1 MGLSERQAAS
11 FSIGP
16 LGSAIAAGAL
26 ESWFSLA
33 PVGDRI
39 VYAQGLVLPRG
50 TASVLLA
57 RELAD
62 CERLHLFQRRKAESR
77 EWEWIAEKRP
87 GGSVAAAVADRSN
100 DDSSGLIDDASD
112 AIFRLLKRTAN
123 LGLPCPT
130 FAEIAD
136 RFDLPNAEAARYR
149 TNLLVQ
155 RGLVRFSD
163 HGPRKRRV
171 VTILASGR
179 TSFVAADGTGGA
191 L

>member
-1 MGLSERQAAS
+1 MGVSERQAAS

-16 LGSAIAAGAL
+16 LGTAIEAGAL
-26 ESWFSLA
+26 ESWFLLA
-33 PVGDRI
+33 PVGARI

-50 TASVLLA
+50 AAVVHLA

-62 CERLHLFQRRKAESR
+62 CERLHLFQRRKDGSR

-87 GGSVAAAVADRSN
+87 SGGAAAVAVRSN
-100 DDSSGLIDDASD
+100 DEATGLIDDDVVD
-112 AIFRLLKRTAN
+112 AIFRLLKRCSN
-123 LGLPCPT
+123 LALPCPT

-179 TSFVAADGTGGA
+179 TSLVAADGTGGS